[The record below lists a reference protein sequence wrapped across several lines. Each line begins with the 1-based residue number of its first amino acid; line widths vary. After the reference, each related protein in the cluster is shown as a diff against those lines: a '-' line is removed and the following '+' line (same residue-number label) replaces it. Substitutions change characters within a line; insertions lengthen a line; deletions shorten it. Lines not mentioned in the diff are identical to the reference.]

1 MVITRAQQ
9 RAEQLLHAAA
19 FAATEFG
26 EQGETEEQPQQQPD
40 AGETQHDESST
51 HHDVTSLAAA
61 ANNNNNDHDTNDT
74 ASPPTAAA
82 AVAANNSV
90 PSNRHLQVRD
100 SFNAPGVR
108 REARS
113 ISGST
118 LKVYQ
123 SNNIR
128 LILYLYKN
136 KAELLVGELRRQLDA
151 NAEPNYSDV
160 VRRYPE
166 YVSRGGKKSLDERKE
181 EFREG
186 LLKEV
191 ICDALGAPGTPPRRQ
206 VIDFVAFTAD
216 VDIFVD
222 YVTGIRK
229 DDGALNMARSYAS
242 HRSSLGYLF
251 ARYRYVPSGEF
262 DEGLKESSEGI
273 KRRLAVG
280 RCLAHLRHE
289 NIKKHKPDKD
299 NSIPTLQTLAAQR
312 VGPLLPMYVAAC
324 GHEYVGSALQSVSSD
339 ILCETSIALASSTE
353 ATISDRVLRALVHS
367 GGVSRLVKCID
378 IS

>member
-1 MVITRAQQ
+1 MPRVITRAQQ
-9 RAEQLLHAAA
+9 RAEQRHTAAIAA
-19 FAATEFG
+19 FAAAEFG

-61 ANNNNNDHDTNDT
+61 ANNNDHDNDT
-74 ASPPTAAA
+74 ASPPAAA
-82 AVAANNSV
+82 AAAAAAIAAAANNRV
-90 PSNRHLQVRD
+90 RSNRHLQVRD

-160 VRRYPE
+160 VRCYPE

-191 ICDALGAPGTPPRRQ
+191 ICYALGAPGTPPRRQ

-229 DDGALNMARSYAS
+229 DDGALNKARSYAS

-251 ARYRYVPSGEF
+251 AHYRYVPSREF

-280 RCLAHLRHE
+280 RCLAHYRHE

-339 ILCETSIALASSTE
+339 ILCETSIALASSE
-353 ATISDRVLRALVHS
+353 ATISDGILRALVHS
-367 GGVSRLVKCID
+367 GGVSRLV
-378 IS
+378 